1 MYVEISLAVIAKRPY
16 PSLGVIPCDPRRGRI
31 KAVTDRD
38 VCASIDLPSGLRLAE
53 GSIAVGGVPLAGTRA
68 RVNTPGDPAGN
79 APATQVAGPAEANR
93 LTDS

>member
-1 MYVEISLAVIAKRPY
+1 MPTFPTPETGILLTHFIVTEDIAGSRDFYADVLGGEVVSANEPAIVE
-16 PSLGVIPCDPRRGRI
+16 
-31 KAVTDRD
+31 
-38 VCASIDLPSGLRLAE
+38 
-53 GSIAVGGVPLAGTRA
+53 LAGTRA